1 MQPYEDNQYPTIYKD
16 ENYAIWIDVAE
27 QIANI
32 FFSERGLTLHMTYED
47 FQAFREDINS
57 LFWID
62 TDEQMVD
69 VYLEESE
76 LTLHFACEDL
86 DAFKDALNSLEMR
99 LKRWTYWD

>member
-1 MQPYEDNQYPTIYKD
+1 
-16 ENYAIWIDVAE
+16 
-27 QIANI
+27 
-32 FFSERGLTLHMTYED
+32 MTYED

-86 DAFKDALNSLEMR
+86 DAFKDTLNSLEMR
-99 LKRWTYWD
+99 FKWWTDWN